1 MANKTEK
8 PTAKR
13 LKDAADKGNS
23 LKSKDFIIA
32 CIILFGG
39 IYITNIDVLLEMSE
53 AVINIMHGKFDNN
66 IHSYTLEM
74 IYLGFRL
81 VFPFIFI
88 CILAGAL
95 PALFQIGFRLA
106 TKAIKF
112 NLQAL
117 NPVSGFKKIFSIRT
131 VKEFVKVILYVI
143 CFCSAI
149 YLFWE
154 R

>member
-131 VKEFVKVILYVI
+131 VKEFVKV
-143 CFCSAI
+143 
-149 YLFWE
+149 
-154 R
+154 